1 MSRFAL
7 QKCSNLAEMLL
18 ANLLIARVS
27 SSTDLNHKCSIGELN
42 LFLFFFREGFKIIF
56 EMEYTI
62 DLIDKNIAK
71 DLIIKNHYSHKWTS
85 CRYAIGLFDPSIK
98 SNDLF
103 DKGKLIGV
111 AVYGFPVGRQTVK
124 SITPNLENNEVLELT
139 RLWLEDD
146 APKNS
151 ESYFLGKTF
160 DWLRK
165 NTDIKVLISYSDP
178 MQDHLGIIYQA
189 TNWLYQGNNTMLI
202 KGYLHKINGE
212 IMHPR
217 SVVALY
223 GTIKEEDI
231 KKIDP
236 NYERIEMKKK
246 HRYLYILHKKDRKKL
261 ISELKHKIIPYPK
274 DNLNCGWA
282 KKRKEKR

>member
-1 MSRFAL
+1 M
-7 QKCSNLAEMLL
+7 N
-18 ANLLIARVS
+18 
-27 SSTDLNHKCSIGELN
+27 
-42 LFLFFFREGFKIIF
+42 
-56 EMEYTI
+56 YTI
-62 DLIDKNIAK
+62 DLIDKKTAKNI
-71 DLIIKNHYSHKWTS
+71 IIKNHYSHKWTS
-85 CRYAIGLFDPSIK
+85 CRYAIGLFDTEIK

-111 AVYGFPVGRQTVK
+111 AIYGFPIGRQTIK
-124 SITPNLENNEVLELT
+124 SITPNLGNNEVLELT
-139 RLWLEDD
+139 RLWLEDY

-202 KGYLHKINGE
+202 KGYLHKINSK
-212 IMHPR
+212 IMHAR

-223 GTIKEEDI
+223 GTINKEYL
-231 KKIDP
+231 KNIDE

-246 HRYLYILHKKDRKKL
+246 HRYLYILHKKERKKI
-261 ISELKHKIIPYPK
+261 ISELKHKILPYPK
-274 DNLNCGWA
+274 NNINSEWN
-282 KKRKEKR
+282 KIKN

>member
-1 MSRFAL
+1 M
-7 QKCSNLAEMLL
+7 K
-18 ANLLIARVS
+18 
-27 SSTDLNHKCSIGELN
+27 
-42 LFLFFFREGFKIIF
+42 
-56 EMEYTI
+56 YTI
-62 DLIDKNIAK
+62 DLIEKNIAK

-246 HRYLYILHKKDRKKL
+246 HRYLYILHKKDRKK
-261 ISELKHKIIPYPK
+261 IMTELKHKIIPYPK
-274 DNLNCGWA
+274 NNLNCGWE
-282 KKRKEKR
+282 KKEKKKDLQAGTLFGDEM

>member
-1 MSRFAL
+1 
-7 QKCSNLAEMLL
+7 
-18 ANLLIARVS
+18 
-27 SSTDLNHKCSIGELN
+27 
-42 LFLFFFREGFKIIF
+42 
-56 EMEYTI
+56 MEYTI
-62 DLIDKNIAK
+62 DLIEKNIAK

-98 SNDLF
+98 NNDLF

-165 NTDIKVLISYSDP
+165 NTDVKVLISYSDP

-246 HRYLYILHKKDRKKL
+246 HRYLYILHKKDRKKI
-261 ISELKHKIIPYPK
+261 ISELKHKILPYPK
-274 DNLNCGWA
+274 DNLSCGWT
-282 KKRKEKR
+282 KKEKKLPAVDYSDRYRKIKTEENYMLLLKSGMFWEFHPELTGNWYLDESVINGR